1 MERRVNVNG
10 EEAYA
15 RTPVGS
21 EEPLSDDVVEIERST
36 TPPGDQGPCLYF
48 GPAGERC
55 SRRAVAGGFCRRHL
69 PGAKAA
75 PSDGQRLRK
84 LIALIAA
91 LAVAWPFLEDV
102 IREIARLFK

>member
-1 MERRVNVNG
+1 MERRVRVNG
-10 EEAYA
+10 EEVYEAESA
-15 RTPVGS
+15 AWEKT
-21 EEPLSDDVVEIERST
+21 LSVDVVEVEAAT
-36 TPPGDQGPCLYF
+36 TPPADQGPCLYF

-55 SRRAVAGGFCRRHL
+55 SRRAVAGGYCRRHL

-84 LIALIAA
+84 LVALIAA